1 MDRRSPYCKP
11 RQRRGYLLPAIALAL
26 LVVGAALALVL
37 DRLWI
42 DAARSELTAAAQAAA
57 LAAAQRLADDER
69 LRLDADPV
77 PLADAARAHAAR
89 VAAEN
94 LVAGEPL
101 QLDAR
106 AGGDVRLGQIVIDDA
121 GREVFLETDL
131 DATSVVV
138 FAERSRG
145 KGNPVAL
152 FLRELARQSIADV
165 GVSAEA
171 SVDHGVIGVRPL
183 DGAAAPALPL
193 AILAADRDGVRTD
206 TWLHQ
211 IEQRQGADLYGIDSE
226 TGRVTPEPD
235 GLPELTLGS
244 ATLRGDSADATRF
257 NMRLVDVGAGLSTG
271 LLVEQVQNG
280 WIADDLASRGGALT
294 LGASPLVLPAMP
306 VVPGRVLDVLPS
318 VIGQR
323 RIALLYTESGEPH
336 RRGVGQV
343 AVLRFVA
350 LRMMDVSPA
359 ADGAVR
365 IVVQPTVI
373 ATRTAVLASSD
384 DAAPAINPY
393 LCKLHLT
400 Q

>member
-1 MDRRSPYCKP
+1 M
-11 RQRRGYLLPAIALAL
+11 
-26 LVVGAALALVL
+26 ALVL

-69 LRLDADPV
+69 LRPEFDPAQ
-77 PLADAARAHAAR
+77 LADAARAQAAR

-101 QLDAR
+101 QLDAQ
-106 AGGDVRLGQIVIDDA
+106 AGGDVRLGQIVSDAA
-121 GREVFLETDL
+121 GREVFLETEL

-152 FLRELARQSIADV
+152 FLRELTRQPVADV

-171 SVDHGVIGVRPL
+171 SVDYRVIGVRPF

-193 AILAADRDGVRTD
+193 AILAADSAGVRTD
-206 TWLHQ
+206 TWVHQ
-211 IEQRQGADLYGIDSE
+211 IEQGQGADLYGIDRE
-226 TGRVTPEPD
+226 TGRVVPEPD
-235 GLPELTLGS
+235 GLPELTLAS
-244 ATLRGDSADATRF
+244 APLRGETAEAARF
-257 NMRLVDVGAGLSTG
+257 NMRLVDVGAGLTTG
-271 LLVEQVQNG
+271 LLVEQVENG
-280 WIADDLASRGGALT
+280 WIADDLASRGGELT
-294 LGASPLVLPAMP
+294 LGGSPLVLPAMP
-306 VVPGRVLDVLPS
+306 VVPGRVRDALPF

-323 RIALLYTESGEPH
+323 RIALLYTESGAPH
-336 RRGVGQV
+336 RRGVGLV
-343 AVLRFVA
+343 SVLRFVA
-350 LRMMDVSPA
+350 LRIMDVAPA

-373 ATRTAVLASSD
+373 ATRTAVLAD
-384 DAAPAINPY
+384 TGDGEANPY
-393 LCKLHLT
+393 LCKLHVT